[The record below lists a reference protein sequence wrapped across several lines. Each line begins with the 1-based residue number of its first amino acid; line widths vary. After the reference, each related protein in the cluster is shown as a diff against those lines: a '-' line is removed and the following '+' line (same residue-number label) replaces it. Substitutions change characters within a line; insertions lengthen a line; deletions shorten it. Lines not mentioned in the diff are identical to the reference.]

1 MAEAYTSS
9 ASDQQQSLGIVN
21 RVKETATARL
31 TSQRDRGLDALGSV
45 AEAVRTTTQKLRDER
60 HDTIARYVDRAADQ
74 VEEWSQRLREKD
86 VEELMTDIQR
96 LARRRPAVFIG
107 SAFALGLLGARFLK
121 SSRPEGEFDER
132 SESRRAVSAS
142 HVAIADAG
150 DVAQSTGGTGTPTRS
165 RTGRATSPTE
175 RS

>member
-74 VEEWSQRLREKD
+74 VEEWS
-86 VEELMTDIQR
+86 
-96 LARRRPAVFIG
+96 
-107 SAFALGLLGARFLK
+107 AFALGLLGARFLK